1 MSTDFKL
8 CSRVMRECTLTLKL
22 KTRGI
27 QYTDIMVRCST
38 EMIIAVRLYVFPP
51 IVVLMTVVTAVS
63 QVVALVQCQLEVVQ
77 ASREYLLLT
86 FTHCI
91 Y

>member
-1 MSTDFKL
+1 
-8 CSRVMRECTLTLKL
+8 MRECTLTLKL
-22 KTRGI
+22 KTRSI

-51 IVVLMTVVTAVS
+51 TVVLMTVVTAVS

-77 ASREYLLLT
+77 ASREYLLFT